1 MRKALSLLLI
11 LTTVVILS
19 NCKKA
24 DPPDLPVF
32 TITLSDTPSIT
43 LNNVTPIIVTQFED
57 EITFT
62 ISYEDGNGDL
72 GHENADSMTI
82 WLIDNRNTDELIQKF
97 HLAPITPAGQ
107 EIAVRGVLNI
117 NLDHTA
123 ILDNNNTQETT
134 TYTIKIK
141 DRAGNWSNE
150 VTSGT
155 ITINE

>member
-11 LTTVVILS
+11 ITTVVILS